1 MIYLKSYRIFEAHP
15 ASKFEI
21 DSENLFK
28 ELKEYIDE
36 ILLELSDSGIEFNI
50 NKYIDDIIFEF
61 QVQISSLQTTE
72 QKQICEDVLLR
83 IETVLEKYGIHLAKI
98 EMQQLETNYNG
109 HPVAEHDFDLYSMS
123 EIENLKD
130 SAGDISLLVIFSK
143 DNY

>member
-1 MIYLKSYRIFEAHP
+1 MIYLKSYRIFEAYP
-15 ASKFEI
+15 SSNFEI
-21 DSENLFK
+21 GSESLFK
-28 ELKEYIDE
+28 ELKEYVEE
-36 ILLELSDSGIEFNI
+36 ILLELSDSGIDFNI
-50 NKYIDDIIFEF
+50 SKYIDDVIFEF
-61 QVQISSLQTTE
+61 QINISSLKTSD

-109 HPVAEHDFDLYSMS
+109 HPVDEHEFDLYSMS

>member
-1 MIYLKSYRIFEAHP
+1 MIYLKSYRIFEAYP

-83 IETVLEKYGIHLAKI
+83 IETVLEKYGIHLDI
-98 EMQQLETNYNG
+98 IQMQQLETNYK
-109 HPVAEHDFDLYSMS
+109 HDFDLYSMS